1 MISLCGAVTKKPSKT
16 PREEKPRQAKPKHA
30 EQGLDMSKACTQCVD
45 ITINGKRARVF
56 VDNGAEANLMAK
68 TAATRLGLRYSPT
81 NIKIKTVNAPPTP
94 VEGVAHGVSITIRD
108 WRGKTKFI
116 VAPLDIYD
124 IILGQ
129 EFFQQ
134 CHTVIDPYLQH
145 MMIME
150 KGGTYMVPMEKA

>member
-1 MISLCGAVTKKPSKT
+1 MGLISLCGAFTKKPSKT
-16 PREEKPRQAKPKHA
+16 PRQEKPRQAKPKHV
-30 EQGLDMSKACTQCVD
+30 EQGLAMSKACARCLD

-81 NIKIKTVNAPPTP
+81 NIQLKMVNAPPTP
-94 VEGVAHGVSITIRD
+94 ENGVAHGVSIKISD
-108 WRGKTKFI
+108 WQGKTRFI

-129 EFFQQ
+129 ESSSSA
-134 CHTVIDPYLQH
+134 IL
-145 MMIME
+145 
-150 KGGTYMVPMEKA
+150 

>member
-1 MISLCGAVTKKPSKT
+1 MGLISLCGAVTKKPSKT

-30 EQGLDMSKACTQCVD
+30 EQGLVMSKACAQCVD

-81 NIKIKTVNAPPTP
+81 NIQLKTVNAPPTP
-94 VEGVAHGVSITIRD
+94 VDGVAHGVSITISD
-108 WRGKTKFI
+108 WQGKTMFI

-134 CHTVIDPYLQH
+134 CHTVIDPYLLQL
-145 MMIME
+145 MIME
-150 KGGTYMVPMEKA
+150 N

>member
-1 MISLCGAVTKKPSKT
+1 
-16 PREEKPRQAKPKHA
+16 
-30 EQGLDMSKACTQCVD
+30 MSKACTQCVD
-45 ITINGKRARVF
+45 ITINGKCACVL
-56 VDNGAEANLMAK
+56 VDTGAEANLMAK

-81 NIKIKTVNAPPTP
+81 NIRLKTVNAPLTP
-94 VEGVAHGVSITIRD
+94 VDGVAHVVSITISD

-134 CHTVIDPYLQH
+134 CHTVIDPYLQQL
-145 MMIME
+145 MIIE
-150 KGGTYMVPMEKA
+150 KGGTCMVPMEKA